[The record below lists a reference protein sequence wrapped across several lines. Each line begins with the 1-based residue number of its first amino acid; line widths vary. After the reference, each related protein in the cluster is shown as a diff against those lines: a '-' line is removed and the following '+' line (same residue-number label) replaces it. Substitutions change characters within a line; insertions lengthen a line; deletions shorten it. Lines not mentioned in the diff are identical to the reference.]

1 MRSRVVMNVSNTARD
16 KEKKNGGDCRD
27 IDDGGYGLD
36 YSEDIIPD
44 SQGVPDIE
52 SHFLGDQMSS
62 TPVDGVTV
70 HDFAIQIDNDNVSN
84 EAQPI
89 TGGQSQ
95 GIAAQEPKRKK
106 AKSRPAS
113 ASEDCRDI
121 DDGGYGLD
129 YSEDII
135 PDNDNVSNE
144 AQPITGGQSQGI
156 AAQEPKRKKAKS
168 RPASA
173 SEAWAMGK
181 GNPGAK

>member
-1 MRSRVVMNVSNTARD
+1 MKRNEWR
-16 KEKKNGGDCRD
+16 KEKEEEEKDSRD

-36 YSEDIIPD
+36 YSEDIIP
-44 SQGVPDIE
+44 
-52 SHFLGDQMSS
+52 
-62 TPVDGVTV
+62 
-70 HDFAIQIDNDNVSN
+70 DNDNVSN

-173 SEAWAMGK
+173 SEDSGLTLSL
-181 GNPGAK
+181 PHFPFFSDIIV